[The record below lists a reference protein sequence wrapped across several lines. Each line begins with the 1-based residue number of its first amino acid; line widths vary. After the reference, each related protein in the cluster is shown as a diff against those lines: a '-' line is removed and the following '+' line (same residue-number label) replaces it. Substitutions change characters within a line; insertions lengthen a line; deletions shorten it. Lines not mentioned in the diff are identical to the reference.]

1 MILRFNYYCVL
12 FSNRTDQY
20 SVRIVFNNDEST
32 DTVRSIP
39 PSSPP
44 KTLSAKQNHVPS
56 LSPINSSTES
66 TPTSDSPPMKFKSN
80 NSNDFLRGSKA
91 KSVLSSILNNKNS
104 NKRFVCLLNSA

>member
-1 MILRFNYYCVL
+1 MIRFFL
-12 FSNRTDQY
+12 FLLLQLIDQY

-32 DTVRSIP
+32 DTIRSIP

-91 KSVLSSILNNKNS
+91 KSVLSSILNNKNA
-104 NKRFVCLLNSA
+104 NKRFVLNSFTAA